1 MWNSLHDDIKNI
13 DSFNRFK
20 KGLKLYIQN
29 QPCNEEQN
37 KYSLISNMRQCNQF
51 KLIRLL

>member
-1 MWNSLHDDIKNI
+1 MWNSLPGDIKKI

-29 QPCNEEQN
+29 QPYN
-37 KYSLISNMRQCNQF
+37 KE
-51 KLIRLL
+51 